1 MTNCIPITAL
11 PSENLFERKA
21 GIEYPDFKKYTY
33 YSSAAERETPV
44 NVLLPPDYSEDR
56 TYPVLYLLHGY
67 FDNEDWMTRPVV
79 CVSSL
84 LSNLY
89 AHGEAEPMIV
99 ICPYIYCSREMPACT
114 GMNLTNSL
122 NYDNF
127 INDLTGSLMPF
138 IESHFSVALGK
149 ENTAITGFSMGGRES
164 LFIGFTHPD
173 RFGYVGAACPAPGLT
188 PLADSPAHPGQL
200 AEDAMRFDEPHLLLI
215 TASKADGVVGR
226 FPASYHEMLE
236 RTETV
241 HFWHV
246 LENTGHDPSS
256 VKPHL
261 YHFFR
266 RIFGKSPETP
276 DRSEH

>member
-1 MTNCIPITAL
+1 MKDTQTITAL
-11 PSENLFERKA
+11 PPA
-21 GIEYPDFKKYTY
+21 GIFEPQDGVTYPEFWKYTY
-33 YSSAAERETPV
+33 YSAATERETPV

-67 FDNEDWMTRPVV
+67 FDNEDWMIRPAV
-79 CVSSL
+79 CVSPL

-89 AHGEAEPMIV
+89 ARGEAEPMIV
-99 ICPYIYCSREMPACT
+99 VCPYIYCSREMPHCT

-127 INDLTGSLMPF
+127 IHDLTGSLMPF
-138 IESHFSVALGK
+138 IEDHFSAAEGA
-149 ENTAITGFSMGGRES
+149 ENTAVTGFSMGGRES

-188 PLADSPAHPGQL
+188 PIPDSPAHPGQM
-200 AEDAMRFDEPHLLLI
+200 AESAMHFDAPHLLLI

-226 FPASYHEMLE
+226 FPASYHDILL
-236 RTETV
+236 RNQTG
-241 HFWHV
+241 HFWHE
-246 LENTGHDPSS
+246 LEDTGHDHTS

-261 YHFFR
+261 YHFVR
-266 RIFGKSPETP
+266 RIFGKSPE
-276 DRSEH
+276 DHE